1 METTLLHATEC
12 DYEVEKT
19 WLDRTQYV
27 YSHGDMRVLI
37 EPFAPMSNAYG
48 MIEEALQRFR
58 LSVPDYELVDRRSL
72 DAPTRGSLLIGH
84 RLGGLSRFE
93 VSLFFPVADMAWA
106 FRVASPLGQESLCYE
121 TLERFLQTF
130 QPVEAS

>member
-1 METTLLHATEC
+1 METTLMHATEC
-12 DYEVEKT
+12 DYEVDET
-19 WLDRTQYV
+19 WVDRTQYV

-37 EPFAPMSNAYG
+37 EPFAPMASAYG
-48 MIEEALQRFR
+48 RIEEALQRFR
-58 LSVPDYELVDRRSL
+58 VSVPDYELVERRSL
-72 DAPTRGSLLIGH
+72 DAPTPGSLLIAH

-106 FRVASPLGQESLCYE
+106 FRVASPLGHEALCYE

-130 QPVEAS
+130 HPVEPS